1 MILITKLDKP
11 YTKWERA
18 SFIAKQNNT
27 LGYEIRETE
36 TALEAWGFTDEE
48 LEQRRQEDINSI
60 TMTALDFIGVL
71 EHFGLDYA
79 TQIKPFLEAQP
90 NLDKQL
96 KYCQN
101 VWCGVAKQIF
111 TEPITIGNI
120 TITSQMVEQAFITKR
135 ESEVQNV

>member
-1 MILITKLDKP
+1 MILIESITKP
-11 YTKWERA
+11 YTQRERIDFV
-18 SFIAKQNNT
+18 SKNMYYTIK
-27 LGYEIRETE
+27 ETE
-36 TALEAWGFTDEE
+36 TELQAWGFTEEE

-60 TMTALDFIGVL
+60 IMTALDFIGVL
-71 EHFGLDYA
+71 EYFGLDYA

-90 NLDKQL
+90 DLDKQL

-111 TEPITIGNI
+111 TKPITIGNI
-120 TITSQMVEQAFITKR
+120 TITSQMIEQAFITKR

>member
-1 MILITKLDKP
+1 MELKSKINKP
-11 YTKWERA
+11 YTVMERA
-18 SFIAKQNNT
+18 VFVAEQNNN

-36 TALEAWGFTDEE
+36 TELQAWGFTEEE
-48 LEQRRQEDINSI
+48 LAERHQEWVNNL

-90 NLDKQL
+90 ELDKQL

-111 TEPITIGNI
+111 TEPITIGGV
-120 TITSQMVEQAFITKR
+120 TITSEMVEQAFINKN